1 MDFDLP
7 AEFGFTQHTTVDLLG
22 VDHIAL
28 SVADP
33 EGLAAFLCDHVGM
46 KELARTGGWL
56 SVGAGGRATH
66 LALVGADGPREQG
79 ALVRMV
85 LRVSDMRGAIAALP
99 EGTEVEEEGPEVVT
113 FTGPEGVVLG
123 FTQVFGGIEYDL
135 DHLVLRVAETEDL
148 RVALAELGCV
158 PISTPPQTAPPRPR
172 PPGRPTARCWTTSR
186 SRSDPWRPSSRRRA
200 SAASSS
206 TSARRRTRARS
217 CCPAPS
223 RSASTSSRPG
233 RAGCRRRGA
242 RSADAC
248 VTRAPC
254 G

>member
-158 PISTPPQTAPPRPR
+158 PMGDSMHVADKRFTLQPVAGATDRPLLDHIAFQVGSVATVESQAR
-172 PPGRPTARCWTTSR
+172 QRGLELDERSPADTCTIVLPGAEQVRLDFVEAGASRMPTPGRPL
-186 SRSDPWRPSSRRRA
+186 
-200 SAASSS
+200 
-206 TSARRRTRARS
+206 
-217 CCPAPS
+217 
-223 RSASTSSRPG
+223 G
-233 RAGCRRRGA
+233 
-242 RSADAC
+242 
-248 VTRAPC
+248 
-254 G
+254 